1 MNYTSRNNIWKGEA
15 TNSIIPTNSR
25 PFSNNDS
32 NLNDFKRTAFKAN
45 PIKHWRKQLFPYYET
60 RSSKQV
66 SIDMINAPTTS
77 VYVKDTYDCN
87 NNIQLLKENITMLTN
102 CNGIKISNEQHTR
115 CIGGTHNV
123 TKSASTNIK
132 KNYYSN
138 HSKYLN
144 ARCKSYEKNNTL
156 GTKINDT
163 TFNNSNV
170 CSMGTNKEC
179 SYSIT
184 YNPSNKVFL
193 EQGAVSSSANTL
205 RKKNIEIEKN
215 SNSLR
220 NEYGIGIS
228 KNSLYNTN
236 TGYDIRFKK
245 EKNNTKCRKYIRKKT
260 IC

>member
-1 MNYTSRNNIWKGEA
+1 MNYTFRNNIWKGEA

-25 PFSNNDS
+25 PFSNNDN
-32 NLNDFKRTAFKAN
+32 NLNNIKRTPFKAN
-45 PIKHWRKQLFPYYET
+45 PIKHWRKQLYPYYET
-60 RSSKQV
+60 KSSKQV
-66 SIDMINAPTTS
+66 SIDMIEAPTTS
-77 VYVKDTYDCN
+77 VYVKNTFDCDD
-87 NNIQLLKENITMLTN
+87 NIQLLKENITMLN
-102 CNGIKISNEQHTR
+102 KCNGIKISNEEHTR

-123 TKSASTNIK
+123 KRSGSTNIK

-138 HSKYLN
+138 YSKYLN

-156 GTKINDT
+156 GTKIDDT
-163 TFNNSNV
+163 TFNPSRV
-170 CSMGTNKEC
+170 CSMGTNKDC

-193 EQGAVSSSANTL
+193 EQGAVSSSTNTL

-215 SNSLR
+215 SNSLV

-236 TGYDIRFKK
+236 TGYNIQFKK
-245 EKNNTKCRKYIRKKT
+245 EKNNTKCKKYRQKST